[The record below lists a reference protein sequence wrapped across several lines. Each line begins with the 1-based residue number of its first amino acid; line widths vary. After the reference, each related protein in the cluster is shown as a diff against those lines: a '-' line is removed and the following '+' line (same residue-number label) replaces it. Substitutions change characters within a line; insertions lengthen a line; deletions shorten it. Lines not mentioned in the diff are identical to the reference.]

1 MRKLF
6 LTVSL
11 GLRFRFPDA
20 GVNALPMLGSV
31 SPTPRI

>member
-11 GLRFRFPDA
+11 LLATTGPLHADDDWDWD
-20 GVNALPMLGSV
+20 NE
-31 SPTPRI
+31 